1 MKKLI
6 IFLLLLVGGG
16 TFAFGAQQ
24 IPMHIIDQ
32 NPSGSGYPLAPI
44 RPWYI
49 CEDSYVLSIPTFDDD
64 CSLELLDE
72 NGNTVFS
79 TTLFAGITTVTLPS
93 TLSGSFELC
102 LIPFSSTYYYRGYL
116 EL

>member
-1 MKKLI
+1 MKKFIL
-6 IFLLLLVGGG
+6 FLLLLVGGG

-49 CEDSYVLSIPTFDDD
+49 NQNDYVLTLPDFEEDYT
-64 CSLELLDE
+64 LQLLDE
-72 NGNTVFS
+72 DGYVVYSVNCLSG
-79 TTLFAGITTVTLPS
+79 TTQVVLPS
-93 TLSGSFELC
+93 TLTGDYE
-102 LIPFSSTYYYRGYL
+102 IVVIRGETYYGGYI